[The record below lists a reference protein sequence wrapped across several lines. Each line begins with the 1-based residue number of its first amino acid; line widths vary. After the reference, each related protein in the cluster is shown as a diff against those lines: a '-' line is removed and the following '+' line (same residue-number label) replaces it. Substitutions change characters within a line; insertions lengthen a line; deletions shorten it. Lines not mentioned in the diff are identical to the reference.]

1 MTDQERPS
9 ECKCVETDAG
19 MVGVY
24 DCPLHS
30 ASPEPVPEKN
40 DSIEAEAECLAEATG
55 IPASVFREAMYPP
68 EPVPEQERCGGMR
81 RQYRT
86 INPEADEPSVWH
98 DGPTPASLPEGWQM
112 DIRWW
117 CPCHG
122 TLALPPEHGAEG
134 DENTGESKDL
144 AWAVKRLAA
153 FRDDLYHADHSRVR
167 PVVTAYDL
175 QAVEIVL
182 AHLSAPRRA
191 EGDEWEGERCQ
202 SCGRPYERVW
212 AATNALWNAVV
223 GGSAGLR
230 CPECFDRE
238 ARAAGFSPY
247 WAVADGH
254 FLIPENRRAEGDE
267 EPCQPPGA
275 EPPTCPSC
283 GRWRAWARPVNISE
297 SADVCDDPF
306 HDAPVLAEDLRR
318 DWRVYLTRAETAE
331 QKATELA
338 GEAERYREALER
350 IAAATGTSTE
360 SHHIAQAAL
369 AEGSRKEVTPGQRNR
384 RPEVSE

>member
-1 MTDQERPS
+1 MSP
-9 ECKCVETDAG
+9 
-19 MVGVY
+19 
-24 DCPLHS
+24 
-30 ASPEPVPEKN
+30 ASPEGGEPEGQKN

-55 IPASVFREAMYPP
+55 IPASVFREAMYPLPDQPP
-68 EPVPEQERCGGMR
+68 ESGDTERVHR
-81 RQYRT
+81 
-86 INPEADEPSVWH
+86 
-98 DGPTPASLPEGWQM
+98 
-112 DIRWW
+112 
-117 CPCHG
+117 
-122 TLALPPEHGAEG
+122 LALEAQGPIETLLGIIRLRGELGSTAIPRLEAAHDAIKRIVDGDNWRERWEAVEKGEPAPAPEHGAEG

-275 EPPTCPSC
+275 EDTITVWFCAQEPLHAAYVSAASDEEFDYKDCSC
-283 GRWRAWARPVNISE
+283 GANLVKAPFVPASTLTEARRERDGLIDPGDKLQ
-297 SADVCDDPF
+297 SAASRLAEWVRGQ
-306 HDAPVLAEDLRR
+306 DAPYEVAMAAIEARSA
-318 DWRVYLTRAETAE
+318 VE
-331 QKATELA
+331 QWTVARSL
-338 GEAERYREALER
+338 
-350 IAAATGTSTE
+350 
-360 SHHIAQAAL
+360 L
-369 AEGSRKEVTPGQRNR
+369 AEGSSRDG
-384 RPEVSE
+384 

>member
-1 MTDQERPS
+1 MATSDQPPEGGDTEVQRMRDELRKPAPADPMPA
-9 ECKCVETDAG
+9 EGETDPG
-19 MVGVY
+19 GQTVTG
-24 DCPLHS
+24 DILP
-30 ASPEPVPEKN
+30 ASPEGGDTPTIGERDASADRPDRDSGPVQRV
-40 DSIEAEAECLAEATG
+40 DSEHGRAT
-55 IPASVFREAMYPP
+55 
-68 EPVPEQERCGGMR
+68 ER
-81 RQYRT
+81 
-86 INPEADEPSVWH
+86 PH
-98 DGPTPASLPEGWQM
+98 HGPGDATDRGAQPHPASLAEG
-112 DIRWW
+112 
-117 CPCHG
+117 G
-122 TLALPPEHGAEG
+122 EHGAEG

-275 EPPTCPSC
+275 EDTITVWFCAQEPLHAAYVSAASDEEFDYKDCSC
-283 GRWRAWARPVNISE
+283 GANLVKAPFVPASTLTEARRERDGLIDPGDKLQ
-297 SADVCDDPF
+297 SAASRLAEWVRGQ
-306 HDAPVLAEDLRR
+306 DAPYEVAMAAIEARSA
-318 DWRVYLTRAETAE
+318 VE
-331 QKATELA
+331 QWTVARSL
-338 GEAERYREALER
+338 
-350 IAAATGTSTE
+350 
-360 SHHIAQAAL
+360 L
-369 AEGSRKEVTPGQRNR
+369 AEGSSRDG
-384 RPEVSE
+384 

>member
-1 MTDQERPS
+1 MATSDQPPEGGDTEVQRMRDELRKPAPADPMPA
-9 ECKCVETDAG
+9 EGETDPG
-19 MVGVY
+19 GQTVTG
-24 DCPLHS
+24 DILP
-30 ASPEPVPEKN
+30 ASPEGGDTPTIGERDASADRPDRDSGPVQRV
-40 DSIEAEAECLAEATG
+40 DSEHGRAT
-55 IPASVFREAMYPP
+55 
-68 EPVPEQERCGGMR
+68 ER
-81 RQYRT
+81 
-86 INPEADEPSVWH
+86 PH
-98 DGPTPASLPEGWQM
+98 HGPGDATDRGAQPHPASLAEG
-112 DIRWW
+112 
-117 CPCHG
+117 G
-122 TLALPPEHGAEG
+122 EHGAEG

-238 ARAAGFSPY
+238 ARADGFSPY

>member
-1 MTDQERPS
+1 MATSDQ
-9 ECKCVETDAG
+9 
-19 MVGVY
+19 
-24 DCPLHS
+24 
-30 ASPEPVPEKN
+30 
-40 DSIEAEAECLAEATG
+40 
-55 IPASVFREAMYPP
+55 PP
-68 EPVPEQERCGGMR
+68 EGGDTERCKRCDGTGEVLFIGEAWTGPHRSKMGPCPDCDGTGTKPAPRGAEQERGC
-81 RQYRT
+81 T
-86 INPEADEPSVWH
+86 CTPKP
-98 DGPTPASLPEGWQM
+98 DGQAPDMPAP
-112 DIRWW
+112 D
-117 CPCHG
+117 C
-122 TLALPPEHGAEG
+122 PEHGAEG
-134 DENTGESKDL
+134 DE
-144 AWAVKRLAA
+144 
-153 FRDDLYHADHSRVR
+153 
-167 PVVTAYDL
+167 
-175 QAVEIVL
+175 
-182 AHLSAPRRA
+182 
-191 EGDEWEGERCQ
+191 WERERCQ

-238 ARAAGFSPY
+238 ARADGFSPY